1 MDQFFELTVFYKG
14 EQLHFTTNL
23 IGLGYGHQF
32 QVKVNNQK
40 IFFELDEENNYRAI
54 NYDSKKVNYK
64 KIDLEL
70 LRLIAEALKSI
81 T

>member
-14 EQLHFTTNL
+14 EQLDLTANL
-23 IGLGYGHQF
+23 IRIGYGHQF

-54 NYDSKKVNYK
+54 NYDPKKVNYK

-70 LRLIAEALKSI
+70 LQLIAEALKCIS
-81 T
+81 

>member
-23 IGLGYGHQF
+23 IRLGYGHQF

-40 IFFELDEENNYRAI
+40 IFFEPDEENNYRAI

-70 LRLIAEALKSI
+70 LQLIAEALKSI